1 MDNKLDADLG
11 TIYVLCHTPIFEIAM
26 IQLYPKNTN
35 SIYKAADDLAFR
47 ISETELTMEKGSN
60 KPAFFEYYTVFW
72 VKEGEG
78 EIKIDFG
85 RHTLQ
90 PGTLMFLLP
99 FQPFVI
105 EEGKTFKGLM
115 IEFSAEFFC
124 IEKHRHE
131 VSCNGVL
138 FNSVYGPPFLEA
150 SPKLTADLNMVADN
164 IFEEFSKGEGLS
176 QEEMLFS
183 YLKIFLIKASREK
196 VELMDKVSE
205 QPVQPE
211 NALLLNFQELVEANF
226 QKQHSV
232 AFYADKLFIQP
243 NTLSKLTKRFY
254 GKSPGQ
260 IIKERLMVEAKRTLY
275 LTQNSVKEIAYGLGF
290 DDPAYFNR
298 FFKKWAQITPEEY
311 RQHIR

>member
-1 MDNKLDADLG
+1 ML
-11 TIYVLCHTPIFEIAM
+11 THSVVIVCVIFEFRM
-26 IQLYPKNTN
+26 LEQNTHKTY
-35 SIYKAADDLAFR
+35 SITKSADGELAFR
-47 ISETELTMEKGSN
+47 ISQTDVAMGKEA
-60 KPAFFEYYTVFW
+60 KPAFFEYYSVLW
-72 VKEGEG
+72 VKEGEADV
-78 EIKIDFG
+78 KIDFG
-85 RHTLQ
+85 RYHLSA
-90 PGTLMFLLP
+90 GTLMFLLP

-105 EEGKTFKGLM
+105 EEGKHLESTL
-115 IEFSAEFFC
+115 IEFSSDFFC

-150 SPKLTADLNMVADN
+150 SDRLAMELDMVEEN
-164 IFEEFSKGEGLS
+164 IYDEFEKGEGLS

-183 YLKIFLIKASREK
+183 YLKIFLIKASRQKIDAIDEETK
-196 VELMDKVSE
+196 NAAK
-205 QPVQPE
+205 QPD
-211 NALLLNFQELVEANF
+211 NSTLLNFQELVESDF
-226 QKQHSV
+226 QKQHGVSY
-232 AFYADKLFIQP
+232 YAEKLFIQP

-260 IIKERLMVEAKRTLY
+260 IIKERVMVEAKRRLY

>member
-1 MDNKLDADLG
+1 ML
-11 TIYVLCHTPIFEIAM
+11 
-26 IQLYPKNTN
+26 QLNTKNSQT
-35 SIYKAADDLAFR
+35 IYKAPNELAFR
-47 ISETELTMEKGSN
+47 ISEATLSMDSQSA

-72 VKEGEG
+72 AMEGEG
-78 EIKIDFG
+78 EVKIDFG
-85 RHTLQ
+85 RHHLV
-90 PGTLMFLLP
+90 PSTLMFLLP

-105 EEGKTFKGLM
+105 EQGKSFKGLL
-115 IEFSAEFFC
+115 IEFSSEFFC

-138 FNSVYGPPFLEA
+138 FNSIYGPPFLAA
-150 SPKLTADLNMVADN
+150 SPKLVADLQMVSEN
-164 IFEEFSKGEGLS
+164 IFDEFAKGEGLS
-176 QEEMLFS
+176 QEEMIFS

-196 VELMDKVSE
+196 IEYIDQETK
-205 QPVQPE
+205 QNNQPE
-211 NALLLNFQELVEANF
+211 NSVLLNFQELIESNF

-260 IIKERLMVEAKRTLY
+260 IIKERLMVEAKRMLY

-311 RQHIR
+311 RQHQR

>member
-1 MDNKLDADLG
+1 MLALNK
-11 TIYVLCHTPIFEIAM
+11 
-26 IQLYPKNTN
+26 QTN
-35 SIYKAADDLAFR
+35 FSINKTGSKDLAFR
-47 ISETELTMEKGSN
+47 ISETEIAMANDN
-60 KPAFFEYYTVFW
+60 KPAYFEYYTVFW
-72 VKEGEG
+72 VKEGAAD
-78 EIKIDFG
+78 IKIDFG
-85 RHTLQ
+85 RYSLSN
-90 PGTLMFLLP
+90 GTVMLLLP

-105 EEGKTFKGLM
+105 EDGKTMKGTL
-115 IEFSAEFFC
+115 IEFSSDFFC

-150 SPKLTADLNMVADN
+150 TERLASELAMVEESIYDE
-164 IFEEFSKGEGLS
+164 FEKGEGLS

-183 YLKIFLIKASREK
+183 YLKIFLIKASRQK
-196 VELMDKVSE
+196 VEDIDVDAKSATQ
-205 QPVQPE
+205 QPD
-211 NALLLNFQELVEANF
+211 NATLLNFQELVESDF
-226 QKQHSV
+226 EKQHGVSY
-232 AFYADKLFIQP
+232 YAEKLFIQP

-260 IIKERLMVEAKRTLY
+260 IIKERVMVEAKRRLY

-298 FFKKWAQITPEEY
+298 FFKKWAQVTPEEY

>member
-1 MDNKLDADLG
+1 ML
-11 TIYVLCHTPIFEIAM
+11 
-26 IQLYPKNTN
+26 IQNTHKTCA
-35 SIYKAADDLAFR
+35 ITKDGGELAFR
-47 ISETELTMEKGSN
+47 ISQTEVAMAKDA
-60 KPAFFEYYTVFW
+60 KPALFKYYSVLW
-72 VKEGEG
+72 VKEGSADV
-78 EIKIDFG
+78 KIDFG
-85 RHTLQ
+85 RYHLGA
-90 PGTLMFLLP
+90 GTLMFLLP

-105 EEGKTFKGLM
+105 EEGKKLKCTL
-115 IEFSAEFFC
+115 IQFSSDFFC
-124 IEKHRHE
+124 IEKHKHE

-150 SPKLTADLNMVADN
+150 TNSLATELEIVEEN
-164 IFEEFSKGEGLS
+164 IYDEFAKGEGLS

-183 YLKIFLIKASREK
+183 YLKIFLIKASRKKIEGIDDEVK
-196 VELMDKVSE
+196 
-205 QPVQPE
+205 
-211 NALLLNFQELVEANF
+211 NAAKHPDNSTLLSFQELVESDF
-226 QKQHSV
+226 QKQHGVSH
-232 AFYADKLFIQP
+232 YAEKLFIQP

-260 IIKERLMVEAKRTLY
+260 IIKERVMVEAKRRLY